1 MKRKIVIITALSF
14 WVLSVWGGIHFL
26 NSRKTVYVL
35 NKIKDQRTE
44 IMQEDVV
51 AMNIPRYL
59 YLSSFIEE
67 ENDLVGKYVALG
79 HTLYPQQ
86 FVHRESVEDIIEARD
101 GIITQL
107 MGDEKMFTTSV
118 DIQSSGGNTIRKDQ
132 FVDIYIRLTSKKT
145 EPVVQEL
152 VRHARVL
159 AVKDRKGEEA
169 NDSVPVVMVLAVTQE
184 SYEVLLRGDEMG
196 ELVYTLSSRAY
207 ESGQSEVNEEGK
219 RMIDGI

>member
-1 MKRKIVIITALSF
+1 MKRKIVIVASLSF

-35 NKIKDQRTE
+35 NKVKDQRTE
-44 IMQEDVV
+44 IKQEDVV
-51 AMNIPRYL
+51 AVNIPRYL

-67 ENDLVGKYVALG
+67 ENNLVGKYVALG

-86 FVHRESVEDIIEARD
+86 FVHRESVEDISEMRD
-101 GIITQL
+101 GIVTQL
-107 MGDEKMFTTSV
+107 VDDEKMFTASV

-132 FVDIYIRLTSKKT
+132 FVDIYIRLASKNT
-145 EPVVQEL
+145 DPVVQEL

-159 AVKDRKGEEA
+159 AVRDRKGEEA
-169 NDSVPVVMVLAVTQE
+169 NDSIPVVMVLAVTQE
-184 SYEVLLRGDEMG
+184 SYEMLLRGEEMG
-196 ELVYTLSSRAY
+196 ELVYTLSANAY
-207 ESGQSEVNEEGK
+207 ENGQSEVNEEGK

>member
-1 MKRKIVIITALSF
+1 MKRKIVIVASLSF
-14 WVLSVWGGIHFL
+14 WVLSVWSGIRFL

-35 NKIKDQRTE
+35 NKVKDQRTE
-44 IMQEDVV
+44 IKQEDVV
-51 AMNIPRYL
+51 AVNIPRYL

-67 ENDLVGKYVALG
+67 ESNLVGKYVALG

-86 FVHRESVEDIIEARD
+86 FVHRESVEEITEIRD
-101 GIITQL
+101 GIVTQL
-107 MGDEKMFTTSV
+107 VDDEKMFTASV

-132 FVDIYIRLTSKKT
+132 YVDIYIRLTSKNAD
-145 EPVVQEL
+145 PVVQEL

-159 AVKDRKGEEA
+159 AVRDRKGEEA

-184 SYEVLLRGDEMG
+184 SYEMLLRGDEMG
-196 ELVYTLSSRAY
+196 ELVYTLSANAY
-207 ESGQSEVNEEGK
+207 EGGQSEVNEEGK